1 MADLHDKFF
10 PYDDMNVT
18 VLKALARLNLSVSEC
33 EELLELD
40 SHALMVEHE
49 LDHVQTDTV
58 RMWTQHEFQ
67 RHSAAS
73 VTGASAKG
81 AANLRDMSK
90 WQPARTYPI
99 KEGNM
104 KRIKV
109 TSPTQLRKILKAVA
123 RPKPSLLRETIADAQ
138 TFEARIDEMASEVSD
153 MFGEDMMKLF
163 AEDPEIFQG
172 RSSESDWQEQVTYAQ
187 QELDTGIASAIAE
200 KIEEIETML
209 HDGQYQR

>member
-18 VLKALARLNLSVSEC
+18 VLKALARLNLSVNEC

-49 LDHVQTDTV
+49 LDHVQADTV

-67 RHSAAS
+67 RHSASS

-99 KEGNM
+99 KESRRNRKGGI
-104 KRIKV
+104 R
-109 TSPTQLRKILKAVA
+109 LRKRRVIKESVA
-123 RPKPSLLRETIADAQ
+123 DMAQ
-138 TFEARIDEMASEVSD
+138 WQQALEGMAQKVSD
-153 MFGEDMMKLF
+153 MFYDDMMKLF
-163 AEDPEIFQG
+163 KEDPEIFAG
-172 RSSESDWQEQVTYAQ
+172 RSSESEWEQQVVYAQ
-187 QELDTGIASAIAE
+187 QEMDTGIVAAIE
-200 KIEEIETML
+200 GKIEEIETML
-209 HDGQYQR
+209 HDGQYIDSRG